1 MSDNRNQ
8 AYAHCSASEDGRS
21 KSHCFDMQH
30 SGKFIYFGDKHYSWA
45 RTIVSRIVGELFA
58 IQYTH
63 AMPILYD

>member
-1 MSDNRNQ
+1 
-8 AYAHCSASEDGRS
+8 
-21 KSHCFDMQH
+21 MQH